1 MSCVYRL
8 YVDEEGTREAEHLRK
23 KSGGKLM
30 KGFQTNDNRAM
41 AGNERDAEGSDLD
54 EDSEEEFRKLDRDLA
69 IKSKQHNLTSVHV
82 RSIIHVSPSEL
93 VNSESS
99 CV

>member
-1 MSCVYRL
+1 MLRFCCGL
-8 YVDEEGTREAEHLRK
+8 CVDEEGTQEREQLRK

-30 KGFQTNDNRAM
+30 KGLPTNDNKAISN
-41 AGNERDAEGSDLD
+41 NERNAEESSQD

-82 RSIIHVSPSEL
+82 RSIIHVGPSEL
-93 VNSESS
+93 LITF
-99 CV
+99 